1 MHKSILFLESA
12 GAGNSAYRAVIKT
25 RHGRTLYL
33 ALELSEGVCSIVE
46 CFYTD
51 RGQGR
56 QKRLLEPKM
65 LKTRR

>member
-46 CFYTD
+46 CFSPIGA
-51 RGQGR
+51 RGAQNGFWS
-56 QKRLLEPKM
+56 PKC
-65 LKTRR
+65 

>member
-12 GAGNSAYRAVIKT
+12 GSGSSAYRAVFKT

-33 ALELSEGVCSIVE
+33 ALELSEGVCSVVE

-56 QKRLLEPKM
+56 QNGF
-65 LKTRR
+65 